1 MNPWA
6 ECRFLTCSLL
16 PVARACDCECPF
28 CFSRSSLNALPR
40 ERSPWEPSA
49 LHDHLL
55 WARSRGAT
63 RAVITGGGEP
73 LLRPELALAS
83 ARAAARVFGEVAL
96 FTNGSRLT
104 RDLALALAD
113 AGLSHLC
120 WSRHHWDDARNRA
133 VMGPAAPDIDVV
145 LRAAL
150 GLRVRATCVMHRGGV
165 ETADDA
171 RGYLSAL
178 GARGVEEFTFK
189 HTYVAHER
197 SLYRDSEHDRWCR
210 ARRVEGDLFAGEGEV
225 VAALPWGPVVRRI
238 EGAQVCFY
246 REPTPEWELTH
257 GLCRS
262 SNLMADGRVYASLED
277 SRSLLSRLGPSPT
290 RSLPVTSRA

>member
-28 CFSRSSLNALPR
+28 CFSRSSLSALPR
-40 ERSPWEPSA
+40 ERSPWDPAA

-55 WARSRGAT
+55 WSRSLGAT

-73 LLRPELALAS
+73 LLDPRAALAS
-83 ARAAARVFGEVAL
+83 VRAAARVFDEVAL

-104 RDLALALAD
+104 RDLALALRD
-113 AGLSHLC
+113 AGLTYLC

-133 VMGPAAPDIDVV
+133 VMGAASPDVDVV
-145 LRAAL
+145 LDAARDL
-150 GLRVRATCVMHRGGV
+150 AVRATCVMHRGGV

-171 RGYLSAL
+171 RAYIAAL
-178 GARGVEEFTFK
+178 RARGVGQFTFK

-210 ARRVEGDLFAGEGEV
+210 ARRVEGDLFDGEGEV

-246 REPTPEWELTH
+246 REPTPDWELTH
-257 GLCRS
+257 RLCRS

-277 SRSLLSRLGPSPT
+277 SRSLLSRLAPSPT